1 MTLRRRIGPHADR
14 PHFVIARFGLDA
26 PRLFCVTGQNH
37 RMRRLW
43 GRDMATDEKMW
54 LPMDDVLANHD
65 DEAEAAACFRA
76 LKEQLP
82 AIDGAV
88 YRARRALEDAELARR
103 RALREVAIGNAL
115 ERSCVRNIA

>member
-14 PHFVIARFGLDA
+14 PHFVIARFGQDA
-26 PRLFCVTGQNH
+26 PRLFRVTSANH
-37 RMRRLW
+37 RSRRLW
-43 GRDMATDEKMW
+43 GRDMETDEPMW
-54 LPMDDVLANHD
+54 LPMDDVLANHE
-65 DEAEAAACFRA
+65 DETDATACFRA